1 MTSHGSSRK
10 RGSGAADGLVADVPD
25 QRALRPD
32 APVRSL
38 EEFVAFLAEV
48 EAVVGRDA
56 RPRPAT
62 IGDRFRL

>member
-1 MTSHGSSRK
+1 MTSRDSSQRP
-10 RGSGAADGLVADVPD
+10 GNAGADGLVADVPD
-25 QRALRPD
+25 QRDLRPD
-32 APVRSL
+32 PPVRSL

-48 EAVVGRDA
+48 EAVVGRDE